1 MVEYP
6 LSIEEEEEISEQVK
20 NLSDRGKW
28 FRIEQVRFIV
38 SYVRCSHPRRNLF
51 YPHHLKHHPLL
62 LRYSE
67 E

>member
-20 NLSDRGKW
+20 NLSDSGKLL
-28 FRIEQVRFIV
+28 RIEQVRFIV
-38 SYVRCSHPRRNLF
+38 AMCGAPTHAEISFILFTRNIIL
-51 YPHHLKHHPLL
+51 
-62 LRYSE
+62 YSE